1 MSRSVPDLD
10 WEKSPE
16 HLAFLRTFL
25 EPRPARDPSSA
36 VDWQQGLGEEP
47 EQAVRR
53 LLMAGAL
60 VHDYPG
66 PHLARRFTVP
76 QLRDALRERGLLVGG
91 RKEELI
97 ARLLEADADGMRET
111 VADVVLLR
119 CSDHGRQVLQRYHEQ
134 EAEAAARQ
142 EIAPREEEGV
152 STVGQE
158 PLPGQV
164 VAEHEGRPRHPDLN
178 AGAKAARESAKA
190 LAITVWLWLRRT
202 AEALVRRVRELEL
215 RARARA
221 AWAWATALVIRVWS
235 WLRRAGEALSR
246 RLHELELGARARAA
260 WQWVKSSASR
270 AWQWLQRTVLSLAG
284 RTGTAEAQTVSER
297 RLRVPLAPTGSEA
310 SRVGLQGP
318 TIEVGQAGAPLAP
331 EGVQLD
337 AARRD
342 MEWRLAPEAAG
353 RGPDGVALADTQ
365 GQQNARDWIVRGD
378 RGLANGEYQQAVD
391 DFGRAIDVD
400 PRLASAYG
408 GRGFA
413 FTRLGDWQRAIA
425 DYDRAIELEP
435 QYAGTYHDRGVAY
448 ERMGDYQRALDNY
461 GQAVELDPQ
470 LAGAHCGRGT
480 AYRWLNDPQRAL
492 ESYGRAIE
500 LEPRLANAHSGC
512 GDVYYV
518 LGDYARAIAEYDR
531 AIKIDGKY
539 ADAYHNRGLAHE
551 RLGDYRRA
559 AADYRMV
566 RELTRD
572 PDLRKWVEE
581 RLQEV
586 LGKLW

>member
-10 WEKSPE
+10 WEKSPA
-16 HLAFLRTFL
+16 HLDFLRTFL
-25 EPRPARDPSSA
+25 EPRLASDPSST
-36 VDWQQGLGEEP
+36 VDWQPLLGEEP
-47 EQAVRR
+47 EQAIRR
-53 LLMAGAL
+53 LVMAGAL
-60 VHDYPG
+60 AHDDPG

-76 QLRDALRERGLLVGG
+76 QLRDALRERNLPVSG
-91 RKEELI
+91 RKEKLI

-119 CSDHGRQVLQRYHEQ
+119 CSDYGRQVLERYHEP
-134 EAEAAARQ
+134 EAEAATGQ
-142 EIAPREEEGV
+142 ETAPGGEEGV
-152 STVGQE
+152 SMAGQE

-164 VAEHEGRPRHPDLN
+164 GAEHQARSRHPDLN
-178 AGAKAARESAKA
+178 AGAKAAWAWAKA
-190 LAITVWLWLRRT
+190 LAIRVWLWLRT
-202 AEALVRRVRELEL
+202 AGGAL
-215 RARARA
+215 A
-221 AWAWATALVIRVWS
+221 
-235 WLRRAGEALSR
+235 R
-246 RLHELELGARARAA
+246 RLHELELGARARVA
-260 WQWVKSSASR
+260 WQWAKSSASR
-270 AWQWLQRTVLSLAG
+270 AWLWLQRTARSLAG

-297 RLRVPLAPTGSEA
+297 RLCVPSAPTGSEA

-331 EGVQLD
+331 EGVQRD
-337 AARRD
+337 AARKD
-342 MEWRLAPEAAG
+342 IEWGLAPEAAG

-365 GQQNARDWIVRGD
+365 GQQNAREWIVRGD

-400 PRLASAYG
+400 PRLASAYS

-435 QYAGTYHDRGVAY
+435 QYAGTYHDRGVTY
-448 ERMGDYQRALDNY
+448 ERMGDYRRALDSF

-518 LGDYARAIAEYDR
+518 LEDYARAIAEYDR

-559 AADYRMV
+559 AADYRVV